1 MDKKINKSEL
11 AKNYFDKGLILQK
24 SGHLD
29 RAAHCY
35 KRSIEFEPS
44 AQAHTF
50 LGWVFSLKGLYN
62 EAIEECKKAIIID
75 PGYGNAYNDIGAY
88 LLQQFKYDA
97 AKKWFIKALAA
108 PNYENYC
115 YPNLNLGRIY
125 EFKGLW
131 EKAKSYYLKAI
142 SENPDYEPALNA
154 LKVLK
159 AKYN

>member
-1 MDKKINKSEL
+1 MAKNTDKKEL
-11 AKNYFDKGLILQK
+11 AKGYFNKGVLLQK

-35 KRSIEFEPS
+35 KRSIEFEPT

-50 LGWVFSLKGLYN
+50 LGWILSLKGLYN
-62 EAIEECKKAIIID
+62 EAIEECKKAIVID
-75 PGYGNAYNDIGAY
+75 PDFGNPYNDIGAY
-88 LLQQFKYDA
+88 LLQQHRYDES
-97 AKKWFIKALAA
+97 KEWFNKALGA

-115 YPNLNLGRIY
+115 YPNLNLGRVY

-131 EKAKSYYLKAI
+131 KKALFFYKRAI
-142 SENPDYEPALNA
+142 KENPYYEPAQHA
-154 LKVLK
+154 LKDLM